1 MNPSSHAASPRS
13 PKTPGKDAPPLTSLG
28 QVAEFLSTHRIAL
41 FSAALFLAVLAVFW
55 QAGSFGFLSFDD
67 NQYIPEIPAVR
78 EGLTASS
85 FWWAWTNSHVG
96 QWHPLTTLS
105 FIFDSTVSGFAKAL
119 ATGKSMEEAYKAAG
133 WFHFHNI
140 ILHGAA
146 AALLFLAINRLTRS
160 FWRSAFA
167 AAIFALHPLRAES
180 VAWVTERKDVLSGAF
195 LMAILWSYAY
205 YTEKPSS
212 RKRHVLLC
220 VLFALGL
227 LSKPMLVTIPFVMVL
242 LDIWPLKRLNIEPES
257 PGGWKGVWKQLVP
270 LLREKT
276 PLFVMAFASA
286 IGAVFAVGTPFRP
299 IPILPLLPRLLY
311 IPVSYVMY
319 LRQFFLPYGLS
330 AHYPFVVEGPP
341 IWKALL
347 CAAILVA
354 LSVLA
359 WRWRKQHPS
368 FLLGWFWFLGALLP
382 VIGLVPGGIQIAA
395 DRYTYVPQIGMGIA
409 AAWMLG
415 SLVRALPAMRNL
427 VCAAAV
433 LVVGVFSIACVKQ
446 TATWKDDESLWTHSL
461 KVTQNNDYSSEK
473 LASAYQARA
482 LREPAEKAQELR
494 KDAEKLFRDAV
505 RLNPHLVGSLNNLSV
520 LLRGKG
526 ELPEA
531 IELQRKAAEEH
542 PRWGLM
548 HRNLASVLT
557 QNRQFPEAVT
567 SFEKAISLD
576 ANDVESRYNLGLIL
590 SETRT
595 DAESL
600 QAALEQFRKAVALQ
614 PRFAEAHFS
623 MGNVLYRQGKVDE
636 AILSFRK
643 AIEMDPNHARACNNL
658 ASLLGTKGDKE
669 EPSRLYQRA
678 IQIDGNYL
686 EAYRNLAEAL
696 LRNGNPAGATQVWQ
710 AALARNPNDL
720 PSIYRLSWILA
731 THPDAGVRK
740 IYEPIDLAKKGVELT
755 QGKEPAFLDALAAA
769 QAQLGKFSESRELVG
784 RALDLIPDKN
794 SPQAAAL
801 KARMELYKEEKAYR
815 EPIPGT

>member
-1 MNPSSHAASPRS
+1 MNSSSQPASSHSSKPQSHRAHGSHPAGPF
-13 PKTPGKDAPPLTSLG
+13 AH
-28 QVAEFLSTHRIAL
+28 FLSLHRVAL
-41 FSAALFLAVLAVFW
+41 VSAGLFLTVLAVFW
-55 QAGSFGFLSFDD
+55 EAGSFGFLSFDD

-78 EGLTASS
+78 EGLTGSS

-96 QWHPLTTLS
+96 QWHPFTTLS
-105 FIFDSTVSGFAKAL
+105 FIFDSSVSGFAKAL
-119 ATGKSMEEAYKAAG
+119 ASGKSMEEAYKAAG

-140 ILHGAA
+140 ILHGGA
-146 AALLFLAINRLTRS
+146 AALLFLAVNRLTGS

-167 AAIFALHPLRAES
+167 AALFGLHPLRAES

-195 LMAILWSYAY
+195 LMAILWSYAFY
-205 YTEKPSS
+205 AEKPSS

-220 VLFALGL
+220 VLFAMGL
-227 LSKPMLVTIPFVMVL
+227 LSKPMLVTIPFVMLL
-242 LDIWPLKRLNIEPES
+242 LDVWPLKRLNIEPET
-257 PGGWKGVWKQLVP
+257 PGDWKGVWKNLLP
-270 LLREKT
+270 LLMEKV

-286 IGAVFAVGTPFRP
+286 VGAVFAVGTPFRP
-299 IPILPLLPRLLY
+299 IPILPLVPRLLY

-330 AHYPFVVEGPP
+330 AHYPFTVEGPP
-341 IWKALL
+341 IWKVLL
-347 CAAILVA
+347 CLGILFAVTAA
-354 LSVLA
+354 A
-359 WRWRKQHPS
+359 WRWRKQHPYV
-368 FLLGWFWFLGALLP
+368 LLGWLWFLGALLP

-415 SLVRALPAMRNL
+415 SLVRAFPAAKNA
-427 VCAAAV
+427 VCGAAV
-433 LVVGVFSIACVKQ
+433 VVVGVLSIACAKQ
-446 TATWKDDESLWTHSL
+446 TSTWKDDESLWTHSL
-461 KVTQNNDYSSEK
+461 NVTKDNDYSSEK

-482 LREPAEKAQELR
+482 LRESPEKAQELR
-494 KDAEKLFRDAV
+494 KDAERLFRDAI

-557 QNRQFPEAVT
+557 QNRQFAEAVT

-576 ANDVESRYNLGLIL
+576 QNDVESRYNLGLIL

-600 QAALEQFRKAVALQ
+600 QAALEHFKKCVSVQ

-623 MGNVLYRQGKVDE
+623 LGNVLYRQGKLDD

-643 AIEMDPNHARACNNL
+643 AIEMDPSHARACNNL
-658 ASLLGTKGDKE
+658 ASLLGTKGEKE
-669 EPSRLYQRA
+669 EPIRLYQRA

-696 LRNGNPAGATQVWQ
+696 LRNGNPAGAVQVWQ
-710 AALARNPNDL
+710 AALARNGNDL
-720 PSIYRLSWILA
+720 PSLYRLSWILA
-731 THPDAGVRK
+731 THPDAGIRK
-740 IYEPIDLAKKGVELT
+740 VYEPVDLAKKGVELT

-769 QAQLGKFSESRELVG
+769 QAQIGKFSESVDLVSK
-784 RALDLIPDKN
+784 ALEILPDKN

-801 KARMELYKEEKAYR
+801 KARKELYQSEKPYR

>member
-1 MNPSSHAASPRS
+1 MNPSPHAASPQN
-13 PKTPGKDAPPLTSLG
+13 PKSSGQSGPTSSSLG
-28 QVAEFLSTHRIAL
+28 PVAEFLSLHRVAL
-41 FSAALFLAVLAVFW
+41 LSASLFLAVLAVFW

-78 EGLTASS
+78 EGLTPSS

-119 ATGKSMEEAYKAAG
+119 SSGKSMEEAYKAAG

-146 AALLFLAINRLTRS
+146 AALLFLAVNRLTRS

-212 RKRHVLLC
+212 RKRHILLC

-227 LSKPMLVTIPFVMVL
+227 LSKPMLVTIPFVMLL
-242 LDIWPLKRLNIEPES
+242 LDIWPLKRLNIEPET
-257 PGGWKGVWKQLVP
+257 PGDWNGVWRKLLP
-270 LLREKT
+270 LLTEKI

-319 LRQFFLPYGLS
+319 LRQFFFPYGLS

-341 IWKALL
+341 IWKVLL
-347 CAAILVA
+347 CTSILVA
-354 LSVLA
+354 LTVLA
-359 WRWRKQHPS
+359 WRWRKQHPY

-415 SLVRALPAMRNL
+415 SLVRAIPAARNL
-427 VCAAAV
+427 VCTAAV
-433 LVVGVFSIACVKQ
+433 LVVGIFSLACVKQ
-446 TATWKDDESLWTHSL
+446 TSTWKDDESLWTHSL
-461 KVTQNNDYSSEK
+461 NVTKDNDYSSEK

-567 SFEKAISLD
+567 SFEKAIELD

-600 QAALEQFRKAVALQ
+600 QAALEQFRKSVALQ

-636 AILSFRK
+636 AIQSFRS
-643 AIEMDPNHARACNNL
+643 AIERDPNHARACNNL

-720 PSIYRLSWILA
+720 PSLYRLAWILA

-769 QAQLGKFSESRELVG
+769 QAQLGKFSESLELVG

-801 KARMELYKEEKAYR
+801 KGRKELYQAEKAYR
-815 EPIPGT
+815 EPVPGT

>member
-1 MNPSSHAASPRS
+1 MNSSSQSASPQNPRS
-13 PKTPGKDAPPLTSLG
+13 PTKGTPSPPSAG
-28 QVAEFLSTHRIAL
+28 PVAEFLSIHRIAL
-41 FSAALFLAVLAVFW
+41 LSAGLFLAVLAVFW
-55 QAGSFGFLSFDD
+55 QAGNFGFLSFDD

-78 EGLTASS
+78 EGLTPSS

-105 FIFDSTVSGFAKAL
+105 FIFDSSVSGFSKAL
-119 ATGKSMEEAYKAAG
+119 SSGKSMEEAYKAAG

-212 RKRHVLLC
+212 RKRHILLC

-257 PGGWKGVWKQLVP
+257 PGAWKGVWQKLVP
-270 LLREKT
+270 LLVEKI

-341 IWKALL
+341 IWKVLL
-347 CAAILVA
+347 CTSILIA
-354 LSVLA
+354 LTVLA
-359 WRWRKQHPS
+359 WRWRKQHPY

-415 SLVRALPAMRNL
+415 SLVKAFPATRNA
-427 VCAAAV
+427 VCAGAV
-433 LVVGVFSIACVKQ
+433 LIVGTFSIACVKQ
-446 TATWKDDESLWTHSL
+446 TGTWKDDESLWTHSL
-461 KVTQNNDYSSEK
+461 KVTKDNDYSSEK

-494 KDAEKLFRDAV
+494 KEAEKLFRDAV

-557 QNRQFPEAVT
+557 QNRQFPEAVA
-567 SFEKAISLD
+567 SFEKAIALD

-600 QAALEQFRKAVALQ
+600 QAALEQFRKSVALQ

-623 MGNVLYRQGKVDE
+623 LGNVLYRQGKVDE
-636 AILSFRK
+636 AIQSFRK

-658 ASLLGTKGDKE
+658 ASLLGTKGEKE

-710 AALARNPNDL
+710 AALGRNPNDL
-720 PSIYRLSWILA
+720 PSLYRLAWILA

-769 QAQLGKFSESRELVG
+769 QAQLGKFTESLELVN

-794 SPQAAAL
+794 SPQAGAL
-801 KARMELYKEEKAYR
+801 KARQELYKAEKAYR
-815 EPIPGT
+815 EPVPGT

>member
-1 MNPSSHAASPRS
+1 MNPGSHSPPPHQTKHPKQAQSGAPTQS
-13 PKTPGKDAPPLTSLG
+13 PFG
-28 QVAEFLSTHRIAL
+28 EFLSLHRVAMM
-41 FSAALFLAVLAVFW
+41 SAALFLAVLAVFW
-55 QAGSFGFLSFDD
+55 QAGGFGFLSFDD

-78 EGLTASS
+78 EGLSPSS

-119 ATGKSMEEAYKAAG
+119 ASGKSMEEAYKAAG

-146 AALLFLAINRLTRS
+146 ASLLFLAINRLTRS
-160 FWRSAFA
+160 FWRSALA
-167 AAIFALHPLRAES
+167 AAIFAIHPLRAES

-195 LMAILWSYAY
+195 LMAILWSYAF

-227 LSKPMLVTIPFVMVL
+227 LSKPMLVTIPFVMLL

-257 PGGWKGVWKQLVP
+257 PGDWGGVWKKLTP
-270 LLREKT
+270 LLLEKI

-299 IPILPLLPRLLY
+299 IPILPLVPRLLY

-330 AHYPFVVEGPP
+330 AHYPFVVDGPP
-341 IWKALL
+341 IWKVLL
-347 CAAILVA
+347 CASILVA
-354 LSVLA
+354 LTVLG
-359 WRWRKQHPS
+359 WRLRKQHPY

-415 SLVRALPAMRNL
+415 SLVRAYPATRTA
-427 VCAAAV
+427 VSAASV
-433 LVVGVFSIACVKQ
+433 IVVGVFSMACVKQ
-446 TATWKDDESLWTHSL
+446 TSTWKDDESLWKHSL
-461 KVTQNNDYSSEK
+461 SVTKDNDYSSEK

-494 KDAEKLFRDAV
+494 AEAEKLFRDAV

-557 QNRQFPEAVT
+557 QNRQFPEAVA

-576 ANDVESRYNLGLIL
+576 QNDVESRYNLGLIL

-600 QAALEQFRKAVALQ
+600 QSALEQFRKAVSLQ

-636 AILSFRK
+636 AIQSFRK

-658 ASLLGTKGDKE
+658 ASLLGTKGEKE

-720 PSIYRLSWILA
+720 PSLYRLAWILS
-731 THPDAGVRK
+731 THPDAGIRK
-740 IYEPIDLAKKGVELT
+740 VYEPVDLAKKGVELT

-769 QAQLGKFSESRELVG
+769 QAQLGKFSESIELVG

-801 KARMELYKEEKAYR
+801 KARKELYQSEKPYR
-815 EPIPGT
+815 EPVPGA

>member
-1 MNPSSHAASPRS
+1 MNPSSQPAPQHNHKASDRNGPVSSAPS
-13 PKTPGKDAPPLTSLG
+13 PFLDFLG
-28 QVAEFLSTHRIAL
+28 THRVAL
-41 FSAALFLAVLAVFW
+41 FAAALFIAVLAVFW

-78 EGLTASS
+78 EGLTPSS

-96 QWHPLTTLS
+96 QWHPFTTLS

-119 ATGKSMEEAYKAAG
+119 ASGKSMEEAYKAAG

-146 AALLFLAINRLTRS
+146 GALLFLAIHRLTRS

-167 AAIFALHPLRAES
+167 AALFALHPLRAES

-195 LMAILWSYAY
+195 LMAILWSYAF

-212 RKRHVLLC
+212 RKRHILLC
-220 VLFALGL
+220 VLFAMGL
-227 LSKPMLVTIPFVMVL
+227 LSKPMLVTIPFVMLL
-242 LDIWPLKRLNIEPES
+242 LDIWPLKRLDIEPE
-257 PGGWKGVWKQLVP
+257 PAGNWMGVWDQLRP
-270 LLREKT
+270 LLIEKI
-276 PLFVMAFASA
+276 PLFIMAFASA
-286 IGAVFAVGTPFRP
+286 VGAVFAVGTPFRP

-341 IWKALL
+341 IWKVLV
-347 CAAILVA
+347 CTSILVA
-354 LSVLA
+354 VTVLI
-359 WRWRKQHPS
+359 WRLRKQNPYL
-368 FLLGWFWFLGALLP
+368 LLGWLWFLGALLP

-415 SLVRALPAMRNL
+415 ALVRAMPQLRFT

-433 LVVGVFSIACVKQ
+433 LVLGVFSVACAKQ

-461 KVTQNNDYSSEK
+461 SVTKDNDYSSEK

-482 LREPAEKAQELR
+482 LREPPEKAQELR
-494 KDAEKLFRDAV
+494 KEAEKLFRDAI

-531 IELQRKAAEEH
+531 IELQRKASEEH

-557 QNRQFPEAVT
+557 QNRQFAEAVT

-576 ANDVESRYNLGLIL
+576 SNDVESRYNLGLIL

-600 QAALEQFRKAVALQ
+600 QAALEHFRKAVALQ

-643 AIEMDPNHARACNNL
+643 AIEVDPNHARACNNL
-658 ASLLGTKGDKE
+658 ASLLGTKGEKE

-696 LRNGNPAGATQVWQ
+696 LRNGNPAGAVQVWQ
-710 AALARNPNDL
+710 AALGRNPNDL
-720 PSIYRLSWILA
+720 PSLYRLAWILA
-731 THPDAGVRK
+731 THPDPGIRK
-740 IYEPIDLAKKGVELT
+740 TFEPVDLAKKGVELT

-769 QAQLGKFSESRELVG
+769 QAQLGKFSESVELVG
-784 RALDLIPDKN
+784 RALDLIQDKN

-801 KARMELYKEEKAYR
+801 KARKEVYQSEKAYR
-815 EPIPGT
+815 EPVPGS